1 MSRIGEILAW
11 TLNRLFPAL
20 KMHRELLLAKSSVA
34 ANQKWAYDEAL
45 RIYPYFGAYW
55 DLAGKLVLDLGTGLG
70 GKLPFYIESGART
83 VCGVDIEMQAVDIA
97 QRYVDSLGLS
107 RSVLL
112 VAADAATLPFRSNIF
127 DVIISI
133 NTFEHITRVEQALH
147 ECHRVLKPG
156 GIALLFLPPYYSPW
170 GPHLELWIHFPWPHL
185 LFSEKTLMRVAA
197 REDAQLR
204 LSQRFVDISPSQ
216 WVWDASRIPNVNY
229 LTLKRF
235 LGIVSK
241 TGFSIKQITLLP
253 VGYEFLRSRS
263 LIKQALLSIL
273 RVMTSL
279 PFLQEVVVTKIAC
292 VLQKTA

>member
-1 MSRIGEILAW
+1 MSRIGECLAW
-11 TLNRLFPAL
+11 ALNRLFPTL
-20 KMHRELLLAKSSVA
+20 KMHRELQRAKISVA

-45 RIYPYFGAYW
+45 RIYPYFDAYW
-55 DLAGKLVLDLGTGLG
+55 DLKGKMVLDLGTGLG
-70 GKLPFYIESGART
+70 GKLPFYVESGART
-83 VCGVDIEMQAVDIA
+83 VFGVDIDAQAANIA
-97 QRYVDSLGLS
+97 QKYVYSLGLS
-107 RSVLL
+107 RNVLL
-112 VAADAATLPFRSNIF
+112 TVADAAALPFCNNAF

-133 NTFEHITRVEQALH
+133 NTFEHIAMVEQALC

-185 LFSEKTLMRVAA
+185 LFSEKTLMKVAA
-197 REDAQLR
+197 REDARLR
-204 LSQRFVDISPSQ
+204 LSQNFVNTSH
-216 WVWDASRIPNVNY
+216 WVWDTSCIPNVNCM
-229 LTLKRF
+229 TLRQF
-235 LGIVSK
+235 RSIVSK

-263 LIKQALLSIL
+263 LIKRTLLSLL

-292 VLQKTA
+292 VLQKTT